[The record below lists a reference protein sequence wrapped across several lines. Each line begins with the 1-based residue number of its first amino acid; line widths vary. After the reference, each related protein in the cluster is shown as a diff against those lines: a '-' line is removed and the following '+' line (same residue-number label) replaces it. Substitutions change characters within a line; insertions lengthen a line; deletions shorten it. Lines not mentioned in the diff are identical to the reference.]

1 MPGGY
6 LVADFR
12 CTQWAEFDRILTL
25 VIYNFNSWKIENFN
39 FFFKFSVCTVENKQE
54 IYLKML
60 PDEKK
65 IVHKNLPNFLK
76 TVFCKF

>member
-25 VIYNFNSWKIENFN
+25 VIYNFNS
-39 FFFKFSVCTVENKQE
+39 FFKFSVCTVENKQE
-54 IYLKML
+54 IYLEML

-65 IVHKNLPNFLK
+65 IVHKNLPNFLR
-76 TVFCKF
+76 TVFCKFKEMS